1 MNHQVSF
8 YETESGK
15 QPVRVYYLDRVGRS
29 GHAQELASI
38 LRHIDLLV
46 AFGADLPAL
55 GKSARSL
62 VGTKGLL
69 ELRAGHHRIAYG
81 QSAGE
86 FVLLH
91 AWRKRGSKASRRDIE
106 RAQVA
111 FDDWCARHPG
121 VGDT

>member
-1 MNHQVSF
+1 MNHPVSF

-15 QPVRVYYLDRVGRS
+15 QPVRAYLDRVGRS
-29 GHAQELASI
+29 GQAQELASI

-55 GKSARSL
+55 GKFARNL

-69 ELRAGHHRIAYG
+69 ELRAGDHRIAYG
-81 QSAGE
+81 QHGGE

-91 AWRKRGSKASRRDIE
+91 AWRKRGSKPSRLDIK
-106 RAQVA
+106 RAEVA
-111 FDDWCARHPG
+111 LKDWRARHSAAG
-121 VGDT
+121 EG